1 MIEPEHLAT
10 LAAVRRTG
18 SVGGAAAELG
28 YTPSAVSQQV
38 KRLERRVGG
47 PVLERVGR
55 GVMLTE
61 LGRHLADEGT
71 DILARLERLESGL
84 GRVAGGP
91 VAGGV
96 RLVAF
101 STAVRGL
108 LAPALSTLAVDEPDL
123 TVTLVERDPHEAID
137 LVATGGADAALVH
150 NWGDLPLPFPAH
162 VEVVTLGVDT
172 ADVLV
177 HRDHPLAGA
186 AGATALDLVADDWV
200 CAPEG
205 SVCHGWLTH
214 MFDLHGAR
222 PRIRHW
228 SWEFASHVGLVAEG
242 VCVSLVPRLG
252 REQLPASVVA
262 VPLTDPVPTRRVMMT
277 WRRSMA
283 PSPAIA
289 RVREELARVGA
300 QRLTGTVADRRI
312 TAGPRSS

>member
-1 MIEPEHLAT
+1 MIAPEHLAT

-18 SVGGAAAELG
+18 SIGAAALELG

-47 PVLERVGR
+47 AVLDRVGR
-55 GVMLTE
+55 GVVLTE
-61 LGRHLADEGT
+61 LGRHLVDEGS
-71 DILARLERLESGL
+71 DILARLEALESGL
-84 GRVAGGP
+84 GRIGGGP
-91 VAGGV
+91 VVGTV

-108 LAPALSTLAVDEPDL
+108 LAPALRALATEEPGLD
-123 TVTLVERDPHEAID
+123 VTLVEHDPHEAIA
-137 LVATGGADAALVH
+137 LVAAGGADAAIVH
-150 NWGDLPLPFPAH
+150 NWGDLPLPFPEH

-186 AGATALDLVADDWV
+186 PSTTALALVDDDWV
-200 CAPEG
+200 CPPEG

-252 REQLPASVVA
+252 REQLPDSVVP
-262 VPLTDPVPTRRVMMT
+262 VPVTAPVPTRRIMMT

-289 RVREELARVGA
+289 RVREAVAEVARG
-300 QRLTGTVADRRI
+300 RLSPAT
-312 TAGPRSS
+312 

>member
-1 MIEPEHLAT
+1 MIALEHLAT

-18 SVGGAAAELG
+18 SIGGAAAELG

-38 KRLERRVGG
+38 KRLERHVGG
-47 PVLERVGR
+47 AVLDRVGR
-55 GVMLTE
+55 GVVLTE
-61 LGRHLADEGT
+61 LGRHLVDEGA
-71 DILARLERLESGL
+71 DILARLEALESGL

-91 VAGGV
+91 VTGSV

-108 LAPALSTLAVDEPDL
+108 IAPALRTLRDSEPDL
-123 TVTLVERDPHEAID
+123 DVTVVEHDPHEAIAV
-137 LVATGGADAALVH
+137 VASGGADAALVH

-177 HRDHPLAGA
+177 HREHPLAGA
-186 AGATALDLVADDWV
+186 GTVSASALAGEDWV

-252 REQLPASVVA
+252 REALPDTVVA
-262 VPLTDPVPTRRVMMT
+262 LPLTDPTPTRRIMMT

-289 RVREELARVGA
+289 RVRETLAQVAAGGV
-300 QRLTGTVADRRI
+300 LTR
-312 TAGPRSS
+312 P

>member
-1 MIEPEHLAT
+1 MIALEHLVT
-10 LAAVRRTG
+10 LSAVRRTG
-18 SVGGAAAELG
+18 SIGGAAAELG

-47 PVLERVGR
+47 AVLDRVGR
-55 GVMLTE
+55 GVVLTE
-61 LGRHLADEGT
+61 LGRHLVDEGG
-71 DILARLERLESGL
+71 DILARLEALESGL

-91 VAGGV
+91 VTGAV

-108 LAPALSTLAVDEPDL
+108 VAPALRALRADEPGL
-123 TVTLVERDPHEAID
+123 RVTVVEHDPHEAID
-137 LVATGGADAALVH
+137 VVASGGADAALVH
-150 NWGDLPLPFPAH
+150 NWGDLPLPFPEH
-162 VEVVTLGVDT
+162 VEVVTLGVDR
-172 ADVLV
+172 ADLLV

-186 AGATALDLVADDWV
+186 SGVSALDLVDDEWV

-214 MFDLHGAR
+214 MFDPHGTR

-228 SWEFASHVGLVAEG
+228 SMEFASHVGLVAEG

-252 REQLPASVVA
+252 RETLPDAVVA
-262 VPLTDPVPTRRVMMT
+262 VPFTDPVPTRRIMMT

-289 RVREELARVGA
+289 RVRDALDAAATDRLDVGEVVSA
-300 QRLTGTVADRRI
+300 
-312 TAGPRSS
+312 

>member
-1 MIEPEHLAT
+1 MISMDHLST

-18 SVGGAAAELG
+18 SIAAAATELG

-38 KRLERRVGG
+38 KRLERGVGAS
-47 PVLERVGR
+47 VLERVGR
-55 GVMLTE
+55 GVVLTE
-61 LGRHLADEGT
+61 LGRHLVDEGAE
-71 DILARLERLESGL
+71 ILARLEALESGL

-91 VAGGV
+91 VNGSV

-108 LAPALSTLAVDEPDL
+108 VAPTLGRLRAEEPALDV
-123 TVTLVERDPHEAID
+123 TVVEQDPHEAIA
-137 LVATGGADAALVH
+137 LVASGGADAALVH
-150 NWGDLPLPFPAH
+150 NWGDLPLPFPDH

-177 HRDHPLAGA
+177 PADHPLAGRRSV
-186 AGATALDLVADDWV
+186 TALDLADAEWV

-214 MFDLHGAR
+214 MFDRHGRR

-228 SWEFASHVGLVAEG
+228 AMEFSSHIGLVADG

-252 REQLPASVVA
+252 REVLPPSVSVLA
-262 VPLTDPVPTRRVMMT
+262 LTDPVPTRRVMMT

-289 RVREELARVGA
+289 RVRAALADEADTRLEVVG
-300 QRLTGTVADRRI
+300 
-312 TAGPRSS
+312 